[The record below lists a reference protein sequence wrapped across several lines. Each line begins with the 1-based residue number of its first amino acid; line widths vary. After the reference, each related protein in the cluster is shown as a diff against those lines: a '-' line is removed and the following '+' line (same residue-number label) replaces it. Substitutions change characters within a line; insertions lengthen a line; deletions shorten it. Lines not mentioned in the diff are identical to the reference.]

1 MMESEKEN
9 KGKSMKGYIL
19 VVLSALFLS
28 FQAIIGKIVL
38 HSGMSPVE
46 LSTIQFGTITLAM
59 IFFSVIIQK
68 KGILKEGLR
77 NLGPLSL
84 FSIIGVAGT
93 TFFLYKSLETLN
105 AGVGA
110 MLLFTNP
117 VFVCIYFIATGKR
130 VSGIILGA
138 MGTVII
144 GCALAMNVFSIN
156 LLAMPLIGIV
166 YGVLASMCY
175 AFYNV
180 YYDLKLSTLSS
191 TTVLL
196 FSSLIGTLTFLIL
209 APDTVESIARTS
221 ISSIGMVS
229 TLAVLVGIFP
239 AFFLYGGIQRIGAE
253 KASIV
258 AAIELPFTLLIAFLV
273 LGEGLKLL
281 QLVGV
286 LLIVIAVFALKNENW
301 ILKQLEREYYI
312 FGWDEDEGEGFEL
325 IERIKQGK
333 KTATCSFKEYYQKC
347 ELPMPYKR
355 RGKTVTVVDR
365 YGVAHCRVLVKTVF
379 DTPFMNPSM
388 ELVNGEG
395 FRGDQKA
402 FIEDCKLMWEMDMP
416 GVPLDEK
423 ATLIAEVFTLTK
435 ILR

>member
-1 MMESEKEN
+1 MIESEKEN
-9 KGKSMKGYIL
+9 KGKSTKGYIL

-28 FQAIIGKIVL
+28 FQAVIGKIIL
-38 HSGMSPVE
+38 HSGMTSLE
-46 LSTIQFGTITLAM
+46 LASIQFGASSVAM
-59 IFFSVIIQK
+59 ICFLVIIRK
-68 KGILKEGLR
+68 KGIWKEGLK
-77 NLGPLSL
+77 NLGSLSL

-105 AGVGA
+105 AGMGA

-130 VSGIILGA
+130 VSGINLGA

-144 GCALAMNVFSIN
+144 GCAFAMNVFSIN

-175 AFYNV
+175 AFYTV
-180 YYDLKLSTLSS
+180 YYDLKLSKLSS
-191 TTVLL
+191 TSVLL
-196 FSSLIGTLTFLIL
+196 FGSLIGTLTFIIL
-209 APDTVESIARTS
+209 SPNTVGGIATKS
-221 ISSIGMVS
+221 ISSIGIVS
-229 TLAVLVGIFP
+229 VVAVLIGIIP
-239 AFFLYGGIQRIGAE
+239 IFFLYGGIKRIGAE
-253 KASIV
+253 KASVV
-258 AAIELPFTLLIAFLV
+258 AAIELPFTLLIAFLI

-281 QLVGV
+281 QVLGV

-301 ILKQLEREYYI
+301 ILKQLEGDSYI
-312 FGWDEDEGEGFEL
+312 FGWEEDEGEGL
-325 IERIKQGK
+325 QMIERIKQGK
-333 KTATCSFKEYYQKC
+333 KTATCSFKEYYQKF

-355 RGKTVTVVDR
+355 SGKTVTVVDR
-365 YGVAHCRVLVKTVF
+365 YGVPHCKVLVRSIF

-395 FRGDQKA
+395 FHGDQKA

-416 GVPLDEK
+416 GEPLNEN
-423 ATLIAEVFTLTK
+423 ATLIAEVFTLKK